1 MYSLNTCTYMY
12 VYIIFKT
19 YFYRDFFVKHHYS
32 RFVRYGPFN
41 TTKRSRHSFKE
52 YIVLNS
58 EAASTDAGFA
68 RSVTN
73 LVCDSFDFNDQFR
86 GFTNGDGDY
95 LSKSLRPLSELLGAL

>member
-1 MYSLNTCTYMY
+1 M
-12 VYIIFKT
+12 
-19 YFYRDFFVKHHYS
+19 
-32 RFVRYGPFN
+32 
-41 TTKRSRHSFKE
+41 
-52 YIVLNS
+52 LNS
-58 EAASTDAGFA
+58 EAAFMDAGFA

>member
-1 MYSLNTCTYMY
+1 MASLDMDLLTLQNAAAI
-12 VYIIFKT
+12 VL
-19 YFYRDFFVKHHYS
+19 R
-32 RFVRYGPFN
+32 N
-41 TTKRSRHSFKE
+41 
-52 YIVLNS
+52 IVLNS